1 MSKYQF
7 ALFGD
12 CEKDSDVE
20 WGKKKAMGNSQNRVD
35 FILVYWSKSD
45 DQDYYYDY
53 YDYYYAD
60 YYVDYDDYFTMNY
73 DDNYDIKAE
82 T

>member
-12 CEKDSDVE
+12 CKKDSDVE

-45 DQDYYYDY
+45 DQDY
-53 YDYYYAD
+53 
-60 YYVDYDDYFTMNY
+60 TM
-73 DDNYDIKAE
+73 I
-82 T
+82 TMIIIMLITMLIMMITLL

>member
-1 MSKYQF
+1 
-7 ALFGD
+7 
-12 CEKDSDVE
+12 
-20 WGKKKAMGNSQNRVD
+20 MGNLQNRVD